1 MFKKLRRRI
10 IIIEL
15 AAFFMVTFVIVGFIN
30 IETHYQVN
38 KNANQI
44 LNVLKENNGMIP
56 KMKDNK
62 NSDDVDEDKDL
73 GFGTKFNNET
83 RYTTRYFSVKTDEE
97 GNIIEQDLSHIAS
110 VSKNKIENYT
120 ATVLRR
126 NRERGAVGDF
136 RFLKVKNGNITVIYF
151 VNCYSQLK
159 YLRYM
164 MEISLGIGALCLV
177 IITIFVYILSGKA
190 IEPMKK
196 NMERQKRFVT
206 DAGHELKTPLAAI
219 SVNADVLSLQIGENE
234 TLNKIK
240 KQTAKMD
247 TLIQEMLTL
256 AKMEDFDFENEQFTE
271 VNMSNLIRD
280 CVAEFDAAIA
290 KKEIRLKEN
299 ISEDLILKGQEREFN
314 RLISVL
320 MDNAVK
326 YCTEKG
332 KITVTAKKNRNMVH
346 VVVKNT
352 AENIKEIDLK
362 RLFDR
367 FYRTDSSRSR
377 DTGGYGIGLS
387 IAKAITDRYKGSI
400 CAKKGKGEVSF
411 IFDIPIK

>member
-1 MFKKLRRRI
+1 MFKTLRRRI

-15 AAFFMVTFVIVGFIN
+15 AAFFLVTFVIVGFIN

-38 KNANQI
+38 KNANEI
-44 LNVLKENNGMIP
+44 LTVLKENDGKIP
-56 KMKDNK
+56 KMNEAKESGNL
-62 NSDDVDEDKDL
+62 DEDRDF

-83 RYTTRYFSVKTDEE
+83 RYTTRYFTVKVSSE
-97 GNIIEQDLSHIAS
+97 GDIVEQDLAHIAT
-110 VSKNKIENYT
+110 VSQETIDKYVRIAFIRKLDRGSTGNYKY
-120 ATVLRR
+120 
-126 NRERGAVGDF
+126 
-136 RFLKVKNGNITVIYF
+136 LKVHNGDETTIYF

-159 YLRYM
+159 YVRYM
-164 MEISLGIGALCLV
+164 MEISLGIGAVCLILV
-177 IITIFVYILSGKA
+177 TIFVYILSGKV
-190 IEPMKK
+190 IEPMEK

-240 KQTAKMD
+240 RQTAKMD

-271 VNMSNLIRD
+271 VNMSNLIKE
-280 CVAEFDAAIA
+280 CVGEFDAAIA

-299 ISEDLILKGQEREFN
+299 IAEDLILKGQEREFS

-352 AENIKEIDLK
+352 AEDIKDKDLK
-362 RLFDR
+362 HLFDR

-400 CAKKGKGEVSF
+400 CAKKGKGDVSF